1 MEAVSRGWDLSLRR
15 AVALYL
21 SFVAIALLAGG
32 AGGYLIEV
40 ATTHVVT
47 QTVDRVVIVPAE
59 PTPFLRTTAGYIP
72 GL

>member
-15 AVALYL
+15 AVALFL

-47 QTVDRVVIVPAE
+47 
-59 PTPFLRTTAGYIP
+59 GWS
-72 GL
+72 